1 MATKISDSEMGSD
14 LKRHMARAD
23 NTGQQW
29 PHSPLLGRASLAKAD
44 AESPAA
50 ALVEALVEA
59 LDGSERKLLL
69 SHLARTYPDV
79 VETSAAWLAEFHE
92 AARERQRTARRRR
105 EHDKRRRHHPK
116 SVTAADR
123 VSEMRSDT

>member
-50 ALVEALVEA
+50 ALVEAL
-59 LDGSERKLLL
+59 DGSERKLLL
-69 SHLARTYPDV
+69 SHLARAYPDA
-79 VETSAAWLAEFHE
+79 VETSVAWLAEYHKG
-92 AARERQRTARRRR
+92 ARERQRKARRRR
-105 EHDKRRRHHPK
+105 EHDKRRRQHPQER
-116 SVTAADR
+116 D
-123 VSEMRSDT
+123 SEQFGLQPGELLTV